1 MLVDYTDP
9 IEYAE
14 EVMRLHR
21 QDGLSV
27 GYSHFLHLASL
38 IHKDRKAREDAMLE
52 SSGAGYARERRE
64 IRP

>member
-38 IHKDRKAREDAMLE
+38 IHKDRKVRQDAMLQ
-52 SSGAGYARERRE
+52 SFGLSGAGEERLA
-64 IRP
+64 